1 MNARLIDDRLALRL
15 PPESKDSRRRQVG
28 TIELGD
34 GAVQRFNALLAQLDP
49 NAPRVSADQLVTLAR
64 WLQDQPHEQ
73 AVALLSERLGRA
85 EQLRRML
92 NDSDWEVCVETR
104 ERARMLISYLQE
116 VNDLIPDDQ
125 PLVGH
130 LDDALLVE
138 LSWSSF
144 SNETLDYGDYCR
156 FRTAERPRGNPL
168 ERRLAWETA
177 CLAEVALLQQ
187 RRQVRGRHYVVAPVL
202 PDRFRVG

>member
-1 MNARLIDDRLALRL
+1 MRIRRGVAERLRHTIDQLLTDRMLELFGFLMHPVPRVAEELHQEELDDAVPPDQTDRL
-15 PPESKDSRRRQVG
+15 
-28 TIELGD
+28 
-34 GAVQRFNALLAQLDP
+34 F
-49 NAPRVSADQLVTLAR
+49 LAR
-64 WLQDQPHEQ
+64 FREPRTVIRD
-73 AVALLSERLGRA
+73 
-85 EQLRRML
+85 ML
-92 NDSDWEVCVETR
+92 
-104 ERARMLISYLQE
+104 
-116 VNDLIPDDQ
+116 DQ

-144 SNETLDYGDYCR
+144 SDETLDYGDYCR
-156 FRTAERPRGNPL
+156 FRAAERPRGNPV

-187 RRQVRGRHYVVAPVL
+187 RRQVRDRRYVVAPVL